1 MKKEPN
7 DEKGAVEPK
16 PKPKPKPVQ
25 DKETQTHPEKRPVR
39 GSSGIFEV
47 TKAGLPLFGSCLFEI
62 QGLPEGPVC
71 DLSRFGKKLVILRW
85 ARQDLLS

>member
-7 DEKGAVEPK
+7 DEKSAVE
-16 PKPKPKPVQ
+16 PKPKPVQ

-47 TKAGLPLFGSCLFEI
+47 TKAVLPLLGNCLFEI
-62 QGLPEGPVC
+62 QGLPEGPGC
-71 DLSRFGKKLVILRW
+71 DLSRFGKSLLILRW
-85 ARQDLLS
+85 ARQDRLS